1 MGWAD
6 FAEGL
11 RTGCSARERSILAM
25 MEDVVFV
32 SERSVGKRRR
42 DDDDDDASR
51 KRVQVKEEDSGNDKS
66 SSESESDDDSDDEP
80 NGMVENAMSTIR
92 ISTEPQA
99 TPSLDS
105 LIARIKARDQPIT
118 KQDMQMIRSSPQQL
132 MIERHVRDAYLKEL
146 ELGLEGRKIG
156 GTTRSEKKRL
166 KGLAHESGMQTS
178 LTRPQGDKPLRNHVL
193 KLERMC
199 RSHLK
204 TRNPVRLAL
213 EQLSQLRGGWS
224 NLRLVPRL
232 NELRSI
238 NSPRPLSGVREEDTL
253 YSLRSKRTS
262 NDTSHSPG
270 VQGES
275 SRSGGVDQ
283 GVAANAHAMQQ
294 EIQALK
300 SELEREKSAG
310 HEAARDARIAET
322 DKVASFSQRIK
333 DKDMLL
339 EVQRKTQQ
347 DLAYKLQR
355 CKAELAEMKSS
366 RTDKSRHRSERDK
379 KAVMKAEEAS
389 KAAKAKTKAMF
400 EQYDLVQNKN
410 TVLIGKLRMMAEA
423 GGFDGPNTSFRKELD
438 ALKAPELTELDEYEE
453 QE

>member
-178 LTRPQGDKPLRNHVL
+178 LTRPQGDKPL
-193 KLERMC
+193 
-199 RSHLK
+199 
-204 TRNPVRLAL
+204 RNPVRLAL